1 MKKIIL
7 ALTLFFV
14 LFIFAIFS
22 QGLKTKKIYD
32 TKDLIGKP
40 ILEIDLNL
48 LGNKK
53 IFNTKELRKNNFTII
68 NFWASWCTPCRKEHK
83 NLVRLSKL
91 TNLKIIGINFKD
103 DENNAKK
110 FYINIKNLNKKINQM
125 K

>member
-1 MKKIIL
+1 MARVPIVRFVQNSTVNIS
-7 ALTLFFV
+7 TLGLRHFV
-14 LFIFAIFS
+14 CVSPLFIFAIFS

-68 NFWASWCTPCRKEHK
+68 NF
-83 NLVRLSKL
+83 
-91 TNLKIIGINFKD
+91 
-103 DENNAKK
+103 
-110 FYINIKNLNKKINQM
+110 
-125 K
+125 